1 MPQVT
6 ELKVRGYHVD
16 VFRHVNNA
24 RYLEFLEDARWTFME
39 SRPALD
45 LLAER
50 GYVFMVVNININFRY
65 AAGLNDELI
74 IETFAPGFGKK
85 SAVMRQEIRL
95 KKDGTLVVDVE
106 NTFVIAD
113 GETGKALPLEGELR
127 AAFEGD

>member
-1 MPQVT
+1 MAQVT

-74 IETFAPGFGKK
+74 IETFAPRFGKK
-85 SAVMRQEIRL
+85 SGVMRQEIRL
-95 KKDGTLVVDVE
+95 KKDGTLVADAE

-127 AAFEGD
+127 TAFEGD